1 MNMSSLHCCLVCLG
15 AEVSEAMERAF
26 GVVLAG
32 RKNEARE
39 IRNLHLLIWSQT
51 RRRCAIAS

>member
-1 MNMSSLHCCLVCLG
+1 MSSLHCCLVCLG

-32 RKNEARE
+32 RQMRPERFE
-39 IRNLHLLIWSQT
+39 LPT
-51 RRRCAIAS
+51 F